1 MRVGIYAR
9 VSTHDRDQEPE
20 TQLQPLREF
29 RWAQGWEIAGEYI
42 DHASATDLR
51 ARVAWRRLLDDA
63 AKRRVDVILVW
74 KLDRAFRSVAHM
86 ATTTEQL
93 RRWGVGLRSYSEPWL
108 DTSGSSPVGDLM
120 LNILASFA
128 QFEKALI
135 AERVKA
141 GMARAKKQGVHLGRP
156 PAVNGDWPDYRR
168 RLLAGEM
175 TQGDAAR
182 ALGVSRS
189 TICRLLQKGVPRPPH
204 WHLCRMGFKERGSV
218 CKRSSF

>member
-29 RWAQGWEIAGEYI
+29 CWAQGWEIAGEYI

-51 ARVAWRRLLDDA
+51 GRVAWRRLLDDA

-74 KLDRAFRSVAHM
+74 KLDRAFRSVLDA
-86 ATTTEQL
+86 ATTVDQL
-93 RRWGVGLRSYSEPWL
+93 RRWGCGLRSYSEAWL
-108 DTSGSSPVGDLM
+108 DTSGTSPVANLM
-120 LNILASFA
+120 FTIMSGFA
-128 QFEKALI
+128 EFERSLI
-135 AERVKA
+135 AERVRA
-141 GMARAKKQGVHLGRP
+141 GMARAKKEGVHLGRP
-156 PAVNGDWPDYRR
+156 PAVNGMWPEYRR

-189 TICRLLQKGVPRPPH
+189 TVCRLLQKG
-204 WHLCRMGFKERGSV
+204 GS
-218 CKRSSF
+218 